1 LPIAI
6 FFVAVLFQAIVAK
19 IYKAAAF
26 TASLRTSAMPTIAF
40 NKSPAMTDLSRIQG
54 PASAVIP
61 SLEARFYRPPL
72 PDGYVLRPRLCER
85 LSAGLQG
92 RLVLVSAPAG
102 FGKSSL
108 AVEFCQSLPA
118 HWQSLWLGLGPR
130 DSDPGRFLERLLE
143 GLQQYFS
150 PLGAQSLGLLKMR
163 QRHQPFAFEEWLD
176 GLLDELAHHLST
188 RAPLLLVL
196 DDYHLA
202 QGPVLDRCLQFF
214 LNHLPDGLVVLVTSR
229 QRPDW
234 HLARLRL
241 SRHLLELNEHDL
253 RLTHAESLAVLD
265 RHSNSLRGEALDNLI
280 RRSEG
285 WVAGLRFWL
294 LAASE
299 AGNESALPQSLHGG
313 EGLIRDYLL
322 EEVID
327 CLPAEVQAFLFDTAP
342 QERFCSDLCDAV
354 REAHDSAE
362 ILRYL
367 QSHQVFL
374 VPLDEQGVWF
384 RYHHLFS
391 DLLRS
396 RRESSPVL
404 PAASLHLRACRW
416 FNAQGLIDEAVEQAL
431 RAGHL
436 DVAANL
442 VQNLSEEQ
450 LLAEQNV
457 GMLLRWKM
465 DLPDSLL
472 ISTPRLIVLYS
483 WALGLACQL
492 DAAQELSSYLSRF
505 LPAPSATAQ
514 KSMLAQW
521 LALSGIIA
529 RGRGDRELTQRYCSE
544 ALDSL
549 PQRRYGQ
556 RLMCLSTLSNL
567 AIADGDLWRARG
579 LNRESL
585 ELAQRVG
592 NPLFEALAHYD
603 RARVLQARG
612 EILRSLDEV
621 RQGLQRLHGLA
632 PQRLYAVR
640 ARLSLY
646 EGYLLLVRFQPEAG
660 MVRLRAGL
668 AEARACR
675 DISVLIGHCVI
686 ASFEGRRGEF
696 PLAFAELAE
705 AERLMHIWDVPPIY
719 YLAMITLI
727 KCELWL
733 AQGRTDLAEAWLA
746 RLEQTYNGEH
756 AAAAPE
762 FHPHLPQ
769 HIGLQQAAL
778 DATRHQ
784 HDVALQRLEE
794 LAQQAHDSGRQMIAL
809 MALTQQAQLLLEG
822 GQETKARP
830 ILARALEAGAGGALQ
845 PFQRLLDAHPDWMRE
860 QLGQDPHGLLS
871 QSLLALLPKA
881 VAMSPTSTHEAL
893 SARELAVLQLI
904 AEGCSNQE
912 ISNRLFISLHTVKTH
927 ASHINSKLGVERRTQ
942 AVARAQELRLIG

>member
-1 LPIAI
+1 
-6 FFVAVLFQAIVAK
+6 
-19 IYKAAAF
+19 
-26 TASLRTSAMPTIAF
+26 
-40 NKSPAMTDLSRIQG
+40 MTDLSPLPG
-54 PASAVIP
+54 PASVAVAT
-61 SLEARFYRPPL
+61 LGGRFFRPPL
-72 PDGYVLRPRLCER
+72 PDGHVLRPRLCER
-85 LSAGLQG
+85 LSAGLGG
-92 RLVLVSAPAG
+92 RLLLVSAPAG

-108 AVEFCQSLPA
+108 AVEFCQGLPE
-118 HWQSLWLGLGPR
+118 HWQSLWLGLSPR

-143 GLQQYFS
+143 GLQEYF
-150 PLGAQSLGLLKMR
+150 PQLGRQALGLLKMR

-176 GLLDELAHHLST
+176 GLLDELAVHLSPGT
-188 RAPLLLVL
+188 PLLLVL

-214 LNHLPDGLVVLVTSR
+214 LNHLPDGLLVMVTSR

-241 SRHLLELNEHDL
+241 SRQLLELHEQDL
-253 RLTHAESLAVLD
+253 RLTHDEALTLLD
-265 RHSNSLRGEALDNLI
+265 RHSISLRGEALESLI
-280 RRSEG
+280 QRSEG

-299 AGNESALPQSLHGG
+299 AGSEGALPQSLYGG

-327 CLPAEVQAFLFDTAP
+327 CLPAEVQSFLYDTAP
-342 QERFCSDLCDAV
+342 QERFCSELCDAV

-362 ILRYL
+362 ILRFL
-367 QSHQVFL
+367 LAHQVFL
-374 VPLDEQGVWF
+374 VPLDEHGHWY

-396 RRESSPVL
+396 RPTAQAMV
-404 PAASLHLRACRW
+404 PTASLHLRACRW
-416 FNAQGLIDEAVEQAL
+416 FNAQGLLDEAVEQAL

-492 DAAQELSSYLSRF
+492 DAAEELASHLSRF

-529 RGRGDRELTQRYCSE
+529 RGRGNRELTLLYCTE
-544 ALDSL
+544 ALESL
-549 PQRRYGQ
+549 PAKRYGQ

-567 AIADGDLWRARG
+567 AIADSDLWRARG

-621 RQGLQRLHGLA
+621 RQGLQRLQGLS

-640 ARLSLY
+640 ARLTLY
-646 EGYLLLVRFQPEAG
+646 EGFLLALRLQPQAARA
-660 MVRLRAGL
+660 RLLAGL

-686 ASFEGRRGEF
+686 ARLEGSSGEF
-696 PLAFAELAE
+696 AKAFAELAE

-719 YLAMITLI
+719 YLAMITLV

-746 RLEQTYNGEH
+746 RLGQTYNGEH
-756 AAAAPE
+756 PAAPPE
-762 FHPHLPQ
+762 FHPQLPL
-769 HIGLQQAAL
+769 HIELQQAVLDVMKGQPMLAEGRLNAL
-778 DATRHQ
+778 HEHGQ
-784 HDVALQRLEE
+784 H
-794 LAQQAHDSGRQMIAL
+794 SGRQML
-809 MALTQQAQLLLEG
+809 SVMALSQKIILLLAG
-822 GQETKARP
+822 GRESEARKA
-830 ILARALEAGAGGALQ
+830 LAQALEAAAGGVLQ
-845 PFQRLLDAHPDWMRE
+845 PFDPLLTEHPDWLRG
-860 QLGQDPHGLLS
+860 QLQLCAPTAVS
-871 QSLLALLPKA
+871 QSLSEKLP
-881 VAMSPTSTHEAL
+881 AMTSRPMLEASPAAEQLST
-893 SARELAVLQLI
+893 REMAVLRLI
-904 AEGCSNQE
+904 AQGCSNQE
-912 ISNRLFISLHTVKTH
+912 ISDQLFISLHTVKTH

-942 AVARAQELRLIG
+942 AVARAKELGVLV

>member
-1 LPIAI
+1 
-6 FFVAVLFQAIVAK
+6 
-19 IYKAAAF
+19 
-26 TASLRTSAMPTIAF
+26 
-40 NKSPAMTDLSRIQG
+40 MTDLSPLPG
-54 PASAVIP
+54 PASVAVAV
-61 SLEARFYRPPL
+61 LDGRFFRPPL
-72 PDGYVLRPRLCER
+72 PDGHVLRPRLCQR
-85 LSAGLQG
+85 LQAGLGG
-92 RLVLVSAPAG
+92 RLLLVSAPAG

-118 HWQSLWLGLGPR
+118 HWQSLWLGLSPR

-143 GLQQYFS
+143 GLQDYF
-150 PLGAQSLGLLKMR
+150 PQLGSRALGLLKMR

-176 GLLDELAHHLST
+176 GLLDELTQHLDPAT
-188 RAPLLLVL
+188 PLLLVL

-214 LNHLPDGLVVLVTSR
+214 LNHLPEGLLVMVTSR

-241 SRHLLELNEHDL
+241 SRQLLELHEQDL
-253 RLTHAESLAVLD
+253 RLTHDEALTLLD
-265 RHSNSLRGEALDNLI
+265 RHSTSLRGEALENLI
-280 RRSEG
+280 QRSEG

-299 AGNESALPQSLHGG
+299 AGSEAALPQALNGG

-327 CLPAEVQAFLFDTAP
+327 CLPIEVQSFLYDTAP
-342 QERFCSDLCDAV
+342 QERFCSELCDAV

-362 ILRYL
+362 ILRFL
-367 QSHQVFL
+367 QAHQVFL
-374 VPLDEQGVWF
+374 VPLDEHGHWY

-396 RRESSPVL
+396 RPVAQAL
-404 PAASLHLRACRW
+404 VPTGTLHLRACRW
-416 FNAQGLIDEAVEQAL
+416 FNAQGLLDEAVEQAL

-492 DAAQELSSYLSRF
+492 DAAEELSSHLSRF

-521 LALSGIIA
+521 LALRGIIA
-529 RGRGDRELTQRYCSE
+529 RGRGHRELTLKYCSE
-544 ALDSL
+544 ALESL
-549 PQRRYGQ
+549 PAKRYGQ

-621 RQGLQRLHGLA
+621 HQGLERLRGLS

-640 ARLSLY
+640 ARLTLY
-646 EGYLLLVRFQPEAG
+646 EGFLLAMRLQPQLAR
-660 MVRLRAGL
+660 VRLLAGL
-668 AEARACR
+668 SEARACR

-686 ASFEGRRGEF
+686 ARLDGASGEF
-696 PLAFAELAE
+696 AKAFAELAE

-719 YLAMITLI
+719 YLAMITLV

-746 RLEQTYNGEH
+746 RLGQTYTGER
-756 AAAAPE
+756 AAAPPE
-762 FHPHLPQ
+762 FHPQLPL
-769 HIGLQQAAL
+769 HVELQQALL
-778 DATRHQ
+778 DVIQGQPMLAEG
-784 HDVALQRLEE
+784 RLNVLHENG
-794 LAQQAHDSGRQMIAL
+794 QQTGRQL
-809 MALTQQAQLLLEG
+809 LSVMALTQKVALLLASGREA
-822 GQETKARP
+822 EARKA
-830 ILARALEAGAGGALQ
+830 LSQALEAAAGGVLQ
-845 PFQRLLDAHPDWMRE
+845 PFEALVKAHVDWLRGQLLTSPTLAGQQLLQHFPPATSRPAVESSTTE
-860 QLGQDPHGLLS
+860 QLS
-871 QSLLALLPKA
+871 S
-881 VAMSPTSTHEAL
+881 
-893 SARELAVLQLI
+893 RELAVLRLI
-904 AEGCSNQE
+904 AQGCSNQE
-912 ISNRLFISLHTVKTH
+912 ISEQLFISLHTVKTH

-942 AVARAQELRLIG
+942 AVARAKELGVLS

>member
-1 LPIAI
+1 
-6 FFVAVLFQAIVAK
+6 
-19 IYKAAAF
+19 
-26 TASLRTSAMPTIAF
+26 
-40 NKSPAMTDLSRIQG
+40 MTDLSPLPG
-54 PASAVIP
+54 PASITVAA
-61 SLEARFYRPPL
+61 LDGRFFRPPL
-72 PDGYVLRPRLCER
+72 PDGYVLRPRLCQR
-85 LSAGLQG
+85 LQAGLGG
-92 RLVLVSAPAG
+92 RLLLVSAPAG

-118 HWQSLWLGLGPR
+118 HWQSLWLGLSPR

-143 GLQQYFS
+143 GLQDYF
-150 PLGAQSLGLLKMR
+150 PALGAGALGLLKMR

-176 GLLDELAHHLST
+176 GLLDELALHLDPA
-188 RAPLLLVL
+188 APLLLVL

-214 LNHLPDGLVVLVTSR
+214 LNHLPDGLLVMVTSR

-241 SRHLLELNEHDL
+241 SRQLLELHEQDL
-253 RLTHAESLAVLD
+253 RLTHDEALTLLA
-265 RHSNSLRGEALDNLI
+265 RHSSSLRGEALESLI
-280 RRSEG
+280 QRSEG

-294 LAASE
+294 LAVAE
-299 AGNESALPQSLHGG
+299 AGNDAALSQALNGG

-327 CLPAEVQAFLFDTAP
+327 CLPAEVQSFLYETAP
-342 QERFCSDLCDAV
+342 QERFCSELCDAV

-362 ILRYL
+362 ILRFL
-367 QSHQVFL
+367 LAHQVFL
-374 VPLDEQGVWF
+374 VPLDEHGHWY

-396 RRESSPVL
+396 RPIARAMVPN
-404 PAASLHLRACRW
+404 ATLHLRACRW
-416 FNAQGLIDEAVEQAL
+416 FNAQGLLDEAVEQAL

-492 DAAQELSSYLSRF
+492 DAAEELASHLSRF

-529 RGRGDRELTQRYCSE
+529 RGRGHRELTLRYCSE
-544 ALDSL
+544 ALESL
-549 PQRRYGQ
+549 PAKRYGQ

-603 RARVLQARG
+603 RARVLQSRG
-612 EILRSLDEV
+612 EILRALDEV
-621 RQGLQRLHGLA
+621 HQGLERLRGLS

-640 ARLSLY
+640 ARLTLY
-646 EGYLLLVRFQPEAG
+646 EGFLLAMRLQPQAAR
-660 MVRLRAGL
+660 VRLLAGIG
-668 AEARACR
+668 EARACR

-686 ASFEGRRGEF
+686 ARLDGACGEF
-696 PLAFAELAE
+696 AKAFAELAE

-719 YLAMITLI
+719 YLAMITLV

-733 AQGRTDLAEAWLA
+733 AQGRIDLAEAWLA
-746 RLEQTYNGEH
+746 RLGQTYTGEH
-756 AAAAPE
+756 AAAPPE
-762 FHPHLPQ
+762 FHPQLPL
-769 HIGLQQAAL
+769 HVELQQALL
-778 DATRHQ
+778 DVIQGQPMLAEG
-784 HDVALQRLEE
+784 RLNVLHENG
-794 LAQQAHDSGRQMIAL
+794 QQTGRQL
-809 MALTQQAQLLLEG
+809 LSVMALTQKVALLLSSGREP
-822 GQETKARP
+822 EARKT
-830 ILARALEAGAGGALQ
+830 LNFALEAASGGVFQ
-845 PFQRLLDAHPDWMRE
+845 PFD
-860 QLGQDPHGLLS
+860 
-871 QSLLALLPKA
+871 ALLKNHTDWLRGQLQALACNA
-881 VAMSPTSTHEAL
+881 VSQQLLTHVPTAAPRPSIENSTADQL
-893 SARELAVLQLI
+893 SSRELAVLRLI
-904 AEGCSNQE
+904 AQGCSNQE
-912 ISNRLFISLHTVKTH
+912 ISEQLFISLHTVKTH

-942 AVARAQELRLIG
+942 AVARAKELGLLY

>member
-1 LPIAI
+1 
-6 FFVAVLFQAIVAK
+6 
-19 IYKAAAF
+19 
-26 TASLRTSAMPTIAF
+26 MPTIAF

-92 RLVLVSAPAG
+92 RLLLVSAPAG

-686 ASFEGRRGEF
+686 ASFEGRRGDF

-794 LAQQAHDSGRQMIAL
+794 LAQEAHDSGRQMIAL

-845 PFQRLLDAHPDWMRE
+845 PFQRLLDTHPDWMRE

-881 VAMSPTSTHEAL
+881 VAMSPTPTHEAL

>member
-1 LPIAI
+1 
-6 FFVAVLFQAIVAK
+6 
-19 IYKAAAF
+19 
-26 TASLRTSAMPTIAF
+26 MPTIAF
-40 NKSPAMTDLSRIQG
+40 NKSPVMTDLSRIQG

-92 RLVLVSAPAG
+92 RLLLVSAPAG

-686 ASFEGRRGEF
+686 ASFEGRRGDF

-784 HDVALQRLEE
+784 RAAALQRLEE

-881 VAMSPTSTHEAL
+881 VAMSPTPTHEAL

>member
-1 LPIAI
+1 
-6 FFVAVLFQAIVAK
+6 
-19 IYKAAAF
+19 
-26 TASLRTSAMPTIAF
+26 MPTTAF
-40 NKSPAMTDLSRIQG
+40 YKSPAMTDLSRIQG

-61 SLEARFYRPPL
+61 TLEGRFYRPPL

-85 LSAGLQG
+85 LSAGLEG
-92 RLVLVSAPAG
+92 RLLLVSAPAG

-118 HWQSLWLGLGPR
+118 HWQSLWLGLSPR
-130 DSDPGRFLERLLE
+130 DNDPGRFLERLLE
-143 GLQQYFS
+143 GLQHYF
-150 PLGAQSLGLLKMR
+150 PALGAQSLGLLKMR

-176 GLLDELAHHLST
+176 GLLDELAVHLST

-214 LNHLPDGLVVLVTSR
+214 LNHLPDGLLVLVTSR

-241 SRHLLELNEHDL
+241 SRHLLELHEQDL
-253 RLTHAESLAVLD
+253 RLTHAESQALLD
-265 RHSNSLRGEALDNLI
+265 RHSSSLSGEALDNLI

-299 AGNESALPQSLHGG
+299 AGNEDALPQSLHGG

-327 CLPAEVQAFLFDTAP
+327 CLPPEVQAFLFDTAP
-342 QERFCSDLCDAV
+342 QDRFCSELCDAV

-367 QSHQVFL
+367 QAHQVFL
-374 VPLDEQGVWF
+374 VPLDEQGHWY

-391 DLLRS
+391 DLLRT
-396 RRESSPVL
+396 RRASSNVL

-492 DAAQELSSYLSRF
+492 DAAEELSAYLSRF

-514 KSMLAQW
+514 RSMLAQW

-544 ALDSL
+544 ALESL

-556 RLMCLSTLSNL
+556 RLVCLSTLSNL

-612 EILRSLDEV
+612 EILRALDEV

-646 EGYLLLVRFQPEAG
+646 EGYLLLMRNQPDAG
-660 MVRLRAGL
+660 IAHLRAGL

-686 ASFEGRRGEF
+686 ASFEGRRNDF
-696 PLAFAELAE
+696 SKAFAELAE

-733 AQGRTDLAEAWLA
+733 AQGRTDLADAWLT
-746 RLEQTYNGEH
+746 RLGQTYNGEH

-778 DATRHQ
+778 DAIRHQ
-784 HDVALQRLEE
+784 PDAALQRLDE
-794 LAQQAHDSGRQMIAL
+794 LAQRAHSCGRQMIAL
-809 MALTQQAQLLLEG
+809 MAFAQQTQLLLEC
-822 GQETKARP
+822 GQEAKARP
-830 ILARALEAGAGGALQ
+830 VLSRALEAGAGGALQ
-845 PFQRLLDAHPDWMRE
+845 PFQRLLENHPDWMRE
-860 QLGQDPHGLLS
+860 QLGKDPHGLLN
-871 QSLLALLPKA
+871 QSLLALLPT
-881 VAMSPTSTHEAL
+881 VAEVHASPSHESL

-904 AEGCSNQE
+904 AQGCSNQE

>member
-1 LPIAI
+1 
-6 FFVAVLFQAIVAK
+6 
-19 IYKAAAF
+19 
-26 TASLRTSAMPTIAF
+26 
-40 NKSPAMTDLSRIQG
+40 MTDLSRIQG

-61 SLEARFYRPPL
+61 TLEGRFYRPPL
-72 PDGYVLRPRLCER
+72 PDGYVPRPRLCER
-85 LSAGLQG
+85 LSAGLEG
-92 RLVLVSAPAG
+92 RLLLVSAPAG

-118 HWQSLWLGLGPR
+118 HWQSLWLGLSPR
-130 DSDPGRFLERLLE
+130 DNDPGRFLERLLD
-143 GLQQYFS
+143 GLQQYF
-150 PLGAQSLGLLKMR
+150 PQLGAQSLGLLKMR

-176 GLLDELAHHLST
+176 GLLDELAVHLST

-241 SRHLLELNEHDL
+241 SRHLMELYEQDL
-253 RLTHAESLAVLD
+253 RLTHGESLAVLD
-265 RHSNSLRGEALDNLI
+265 HHSTSLRGEALDNLI

-299 AGNESALPQSLHGG
+299 AGNDGVLPQSLHGG

-327 CLPAEVQAFLFDTAP
+327 CLPTDVQAFLYDTAP
-342 QERFCSDLCDAV
+342 QDRFCSALCDAV

-367 QSHQVFL
+367 QAHQVFL
-374 VPLDEQGVWF
+374 VPLDDQGHWY

-391 DLLRS
+391 DLLRT
-396 RRESSPVL
+396 RRASSHVL
-404 PAASLHLRACRW
+404 PTASLHLRACRW

-544 ALDSL
+544 ALESL

-567 AIADGDLWRARG
+567 AIVDADLWRARG

-612 EILRSLDEV
+612 EILRALDEV
-621 RQGLQRLHGLA
+621 RQGLQRLQGLA

-646 EGYLLLVRFQPEAG
+646 EGFLLVVRCQPEAG
-660 MVRLRAGL
+660 LARLRAGL

-686 ASFEGRRGEF
+686 ASFEGRKGDF
-696 PLAFAELAE
+696 SKAFAELAE

-733 AQGRTDLAEAWLA
+733 AQGRTDLADAWLT
-746 RLEQTYNGEH
+746 RLGQTYTGEH

-762 FHPHLPQ
+762 YHPHLPQ
-769 HIGLQQAAL
+769 HIELQQAAL

-784 HDVALQRLEE
+784 AAVALQRLED
-794 LAQQAHDSGRQMIAL
+794 LANQAMDNGRQMIAL
-809 MALTQQAQLLLEG
+809 MALTQQAHVLLEG
-822 GQETKARP
+822 GHDARARAV
-830 ILARALEAGAGGALQ
+830 LARALEVGVGGALQ
-845 PFQRLLDAHPDWMRE
+845 PFQRLLEHYPGWMRE
-860 QLGQDPHGLLS
+860 QLAKDPHGLLS
-871 QSLLALLPKA
+871 QSLLALLPA
-881 VAMSPTSTHEAL
+881 DVVIDTASTHETL

-904 AEGCSNQE
+904 AQGCSNQE

>member
-1 LPIAI
+1 
-6 FFVAVLFQAIVAK
+6 
-19 IYKAAAF
+19 
-26 TASLRTSAMPTIAF
+26 
-40 NKSPAMTDLSRIQG
+40 MTDLSRIQG

-61 SLEARFYRPPL
+61 TLEGRFYRPPL

-85 LSAGLQG
+85 LSAGLEG
-92 RLVLVSAPAG
+92 RLLLVSAPAG

-108 AVEFCQSLPA
+108 AVEFCQGLPA
-118 HWQSLWLGLGPR
+118 HWQSLWLGLSPR
-130 DSDPGRFLERLLE
+130 DNEPGRFLERLLE
-143 GLQQYFS
+143 GLQHYF
-150 PLGAQSLGLLKMR
+150 PALGTQSLGLLKMR

-176 GLLDELAHHLST
+176 GLLDELTVHLST
-188 RAPLLLVL
+188 CAPLLLVL

-214 LNHLPDGLVVLVTSR
+214 LNHLPDGLVLLVTSR

-241 SRHLLELNEHDL
+241 SRHLLELHEQDL
-253 RLTHAESLAVLD
+253 RLTHAESQALLD
-265 RHSNSLRGEALDNLI
+265 RHSNSLSGEALDNLI

-299 AGNESALPQSLHGG
+299 AGNEDALPQSLHGG

-327 CLPAEVQAFLFDTAP
+327 CLPPEVQAFLFDTAP
-342 QERFCSDLCDAV
+342 QDRFCSELCDAV

-367 QSHQVFL
+367 QAHQVFL
-374 VPLDEQGVWF
+374 VPLDEQGHWY

-391 DLLRS
+391 DLLRT
-396 RRESSPVL
+396 RRASSNVL

-492 DAAQELSSYLSRF
+492 DAAEELSAYLSRF

-514 KSMLAQW
+514 RSMLAQW

-529 RGRGDRELTQRYCSE
+529 RGRGERELTQRYCSE
-544 ALDSL
+544 ALESL

-556 RLMCLSTLSNL
+556 RLVCLSTLSNL

-612 EILRSLDEV
+612 EILRALDEV
-621 RQGLQRLHGLA
+621 RQGQQRLHGLA

-646 EGYLLLVRFQPEAG
+646 EGYLLLVRNQSEAG
-660 MVRLRAGL
+660 IAHLRAGV

-686 ASFEGRRGEF
+686 ASFEGRRHDF
-696 PLAFAELAE
+696 PRAFAELAE

-733 AQGRTDLAEAWLA
+733 AQGRTDLADAWLT
-746 RLEQTYNGEH
+746 RLGQTYNGEK

-778 DATRHQ
+778 DAVRHQ
-784 HDVALQRLEE
+784 PQAALERLEA
-794 LAQQAHDSGRQMIAL
+794 LAQQARNSGREMIAL
-809 MALTQQAQLLLEG
+809 MALTQQAQLLLEC
-822 GQETKARP
+822 GQEARARP
-830 ILARALEAGAGGALQ
+830 VLAQAFEAGAGGALQ
-845 PFQRLLDAHPDWMRE
+845 PFQRLLDGYPDWMRE
-860 QLGQDPHGLLS
+860 QLGKDPQGPLH
-871 QSLLALLPKA
+871 QSLLALLPA
-881 VAMSPTSTHEAL
+881 VVTPEVTTSHETL
-893 SARELAVLQLI
+893 STRELAVLQLI
-904 AEGCSNQE
+904 AQGCSNQE
-912 ISNRLFISLHTVKTH
+912 ISNQLFISLHTVKTH

-942 AVARAQELRLIG
+942 AVARAKAMGLLA

>member
-1 LPIAI
+1 
-6 FFVAVLFQAIVAK
+6 
-19 IYKAAAF
+19 
-26 TASLRTSAMPTIAF
+26 
-40 NKSPAMTDLSRIQG
+40 
-54 PASAVIP
+54 
-61 SLEARFYRPPL
+61 
-72 PDGYVLRPRLCER
+72 
-85 LSAGLQG
+85 
-92 RLVLVSAPAG
+92 
-102 FGKSSL
+102 
-108 AVEFCQSLPA
+108 
-118 HWQSLWLGLGPR
+118 
-130 DSDPGRFLERLLE
+130 
-143 GLQQYFS
+143 
-150 PLGAQSLGLLKMR
+150 KMR

-176 GLLDELAHHLST
+176 GLLDELAEQLSS
-188 RAPLLLVL
+188 ANPLLLVL

-214 LNHLPDGLVVLVTSR
+214 LNHLPDGLLVMVTSR

-241 SRHLLELNEHDL
+241 SRQLLELHEQDL
-253 RLTHAESLAVLD
+253 RLTHDESLSLLD
-265 RHSNSLRGEALDNLI
+265 RHSSALRGEALENLI
-280 RRSEG
+280 ERSEG

-299 AGNESALPQSLHGG
+299 AGAVGTLPQGLHGG

-327 CLPAEVQAFLFDTAP
+327 CLPAEVQAFLYDTAP
-342 QERFCSDLCDAV
+342 QERFCAELCDAL

-362 ILRYL
+362 ILGFL
-367 QSHQVFL
+367 QAHQVFL
-374 VPLDEQGVWF
+374 VPLDEHGHWY

-396 RRESSPVL
+396 RPPASALV

-416 FNAQGLIDEAVEQAL
+416 FNAQGLLDEAVEQAL

-492 DAAQELSSYLSRF
+492 DAAEELAAHLSRF

-529 RGRGDRELTQRYCSE
+529 RGRGQREKTLAYCGE
-544 ALDSL
+544 ALESL
-549 PQRRYGQ
+549 PHKRYGQ

-567 AIADGDLWRARG
+567 AITDADLWRARG

-612 EILRSLDEV
+612 EILRAMDEV
-621 RQGLQRLHGLA
+621 QQGLQRLQGLSA
-632 PQRLYAVR
+632 QRLYAVR
-640 ARLSLY
+640 ARLTLY
-646 EGYLLLVRFQPEAG
+646 EGYLLTL
-660 MVRLRAGL
+660 RLQSDAGL
-668 AEARACR
+668 ARLQAGLVEARACR

-686 ASFEGRRGEF
+686 AKQEGMRGEF
-696 PLAFAELAE
+696 ARAFAELAE

-719 YLAMITLI
+719 YLAMITLV

-733 AQGRTDLAEAWLA
+733 TQGRTDLAEAWLA
-746 RLEQTYNGEH
+746 RLGQTYTGGQ
-756 AAAAPE
+756 AAAPPE
-762 FHPHLPQ
+762 FHPQLPL
-769 HIGLQQAAL
+769 HIELQQARLESIKGDSAR
-778 DATRHQ
+778 AE
-784 HDVALQRLEE
+784 QRLERLVE
-794 LAQQAHDSGRQMIAL
+794 HGQNSGRQLLCA
-809 MALTQQAQLLLEG
+809 MALTQKTALLLTLGRGPE
-822 GQETKARP
+822 ARQDFA
-830 ILARALEAGAGGALQ
+830 LALEAAVGGVLQ
-845 PFQRLLDAHPDWMRE
+845 PFEGLLIQHPGWMRE
-860 QLGQDPHGLLS
+860 QLEQGPGTALTQTLLER
-871 QSLLALLPKA
+871 LPA
-881 VAMSPTSTHEAL
+881 APRELHEASTHSEYL
-893 SARELAVLQLI
+893 SSRELAVLQLI
-904 AEGCSNQE
+904 ARGCSNQE
-912 ISNRLFISLHTVKTH
+912 ISERLFISLHTVKTH

-942 AVARAQELRLIG
+942 AVARAQELGLLG

>member
-1 LPIAI
+1 
-6 FFVAVLFQAIVAK
+6 
-19 IYKAAAF
+19 
-26 TASLRTSAMPTIAF
+26 
-40 NKSPAMTDLSRIQG
+40 MTDLSTSPG
-54 PASAVIP
+54 SAPVAVAT
-61 SLEARFYRPPL
+61 LDGRFFRPPL
-72 PDGYVLRPRLCER
+72 PDGHVLRPRLCER
-85 LSAGLQG
+85 LSAGLAG
-92 RLVLVSAPAG
+92 RLLLVSAPAG

-108 AVEFCQSLPA
+108 AVEFCQGLPG
-118 HWQSLWLGLGPR
+118 HWQSLWLGLSPR

-143 GLQQYFS
+143 GLQDYF
-150 PLGAQSLGLLKMR
+150 PHLGRQSLGLLKMR

-176 GLLDELAHHLST
+176 GLLDELAVHLST
-188 RAPLLLVL
+188 AKPLLLVL

-214 LNHLPDGLVVLVTSR
+214 LNHLPDGLLVMVTSR

-241 SRHLLELNEHDL
+241 SRQLLELHEQDL
-253 RLTHAESLAVLD
+253 RLTHDEALSLLD
-265 RHSNSLRGEALDNLI
+265 RHSSSLRGEALENLI
-280 RRSEG
+280 QRSEG

-299 AGNESALPQSLHGG
+299 AGTDGTLPQSLHGG

-327 CLPAEVQAFLFDTAP
+327 CLPAEVQSFLYDTAP
-342 QERFCSDLCDAV
+342 QERFCSELCDAV
-354 REAHDSAE
+354 RDAHDSGE
-362 ILRYL
+362 ILRFL
-367 QSHQVFL
+367 LAHQVFL
-374 VPLDEQGVWF
+374 VPLDEHGHWY

-391 DLLRS
+391 DLLRTRPTS
-396 RRESSPVL
+396 QSMV

-416 FNAQGLIDEAVEQAL
+416 FNAQGLLDEAVEQAL

-492 DAAQELSSYLSRF
+492 DAAEELASHLSRF

-529 RGRGDRELTQRYCSE
+529 RGRGNRELTLRYCRE
-544 ALDSL
+544 ALESL
-549 PQRRYGQ
+549 PAKRYGQ

-612 EILRSLDEV
+612 EICRALEEV
-621 RQGLQRLHGLA
+621 RQGMQRLQSLSA
-632 PQRLYAVR
+632 QRLYAVR
-640 ARLSLY
+640 ARLTLY
-646 EGYLLLVRFQPEAG
+646 EGFLLALRMQPQLAR
-660 MVRLRAGL
+660 VRLQAGL
-668 AEARACR
+668 SEARACR

-686 ASFEGRRGEF
+686 ARLEGSSGEF
-696 PLAFAELAE
+696 AKAFAELAE

-719 YLAMITLI
+719 YLAMITLV

-746 RLEQTYNGEH
+746 RLGQTYNGENG
-756 AAAAPE
+756 AAPPE
-762 FHPHLPQ
+762 FHPQLPL
-769 HIGLQQAAL
+769 HIELQQALLDFIQGQPMLAEGRLNAL
-778 DATRHQ
+778 
-784 HDVALQRLEE
+784 LEHG
-794 LAQQAHDSGRQMIAL
+794 QQSGRQMLSA
-809 MALTQQAQLLLEG
+809 MALTQKVALLLGSGREP
-822 GQETKARP
+822 EARKA
-830 ILARALEAGAGGALQ
+830 LAQALDAAGGGVLQ
-845 PFQRLLDAHPDWMRE
+845 PFEGLLAEHPDWLRGQLQQCSPTPVSLSLSEKLPALTARPGAESGAAAE
-860 QLGQDPHGLLS
+860 QL
-871 QSLLALLPKA
+871 
-881 VAMSPTSTHEAL
+881 ST
-893 SARELAVLQLI
+893 RELAVLRLI
-904 AEGCSNQE
+904 AQGCSNQE
-912 ISNRLFISLHTVKTH
+912 ISDQLFISLHTVKTH

-942 AVARAQELRLIG
+942 AVARAKELGVLG

>member
-1 LPIAI
+1 
-6 FFVAVLFQAIVAK
+6 
-19 IYKAAAF
+19 
-26 TASLRTSAMPTIAF
+26 
-40 NKSPAMTDLSRIQG
+40 MTDLSPYPG
-54 PASAVIP
+54 PEKIAVAA
-61 SLEARFYRPPL
+61 LDGRFFRPPL
-72 PDGYVLRPRLCER
+72 PDGHVLRPRLCER
-85 LSAGLQG
+85 LSAGLGG
-92 RLVLVSAPAG
+92 RLLLVSAPAG

-108 AVEFCQSLPA
+108 AVEFCQGLPA
-118 HWQSLWLGLGPR
+118 HWQSLWLGLSPR
-130 DSDPGRFLERLLE
+130 DNDPGRFLERLLE
-143 GLQQYFS
+143 GLQDFFPQ
-150 PLGAQSLGLLKMR
+150 LGSQSLGLLKMR

-176 GLLDELAHHLST
+176 GLLDELAVHLST
-188 RAPLLLVL
+188 STPLLLVL

-214 LNHLPDGLVVLVTSR
+214 LNHLPDGLLVMVTSR

-241 SRHLLELNEHDL
+241 SRQLLELNEQDL
-253 RLTHAESLAVLD
+253 RLTHDEALTLLD
-265 RHSNSLRGEALDNLI
+265 RHSSSLRGEALESLI
-280 RRSEG
+280 QRSEG

-299 AGNESALPQSLHGG
+299 AGSQGALPQALHGG

-327 CLPAEVQAFLFDTAP
+327 CLPAEVQSFLYDTAP
-342 QERFCSDLCDAV
+342 QERFCSELCDAV

-362 ILRYL
+362 ILRFL
-367 QSHQVFL
+367 LAHQVFL
-374 VPLDEQGVWF
+374 VPLDENGHWY

-391 DLLRS
+391 DLLRT
-396 RRESSPVL
+396 RPTAQAMV

-416 FNAQGLIDEAVEQAL
+416 FNAQGLLDEAVEQAL

-472 ISTPRLIVLYS
+472 VSTPRLIVLYS

-492 DAAQELSSYLSRF
+492 DAAEELASHLSRF

-529 RGRGDRELTQRYCSE
+529 RGRGNRELTLLYCTE
-544 ALDSL
+544 AQESL
-549 PQRRYGQ
+549 PAKRYGQ

-621 RQGLQRLHGLA
+621 RQGLQRLQRLSS
-632 PQRLYAVR
+632 QRLYAVR
-640 ARLSLY
+640 ARLTLY
-646 EGYLLLVRFQPEAG
+646 EGFLLALRLQPQAARA
-660 MVRLRAGL
+660 RLQAGL
-668 AEARACR
+668 NEARACR

-686 ASFEGRRGEF
+686 ARLEGSSGEF
-696 PLAFAELAE
+696 AKAFAELAE

-719 YLAMITLI
+719 YLAMITLV

-746 RLEQTYNGEH
+746 RLGQTYNGEH
-756 AAAAPE
+756 AAAPPE
-762 FHPHLPQ
+762 FHPQLPL
-769 HIGLQQAAL
+769 HIELQQALLEIIQGQPMLAEGRLNAL
-778 DATRHQ
+778 
-784 HDVALQRLEE
+784 LENG
-794 LAQQAHDSGRQMIAL
+794 QQTGRQL
-809 MALTQQAQLLLEG
+809 LSVMALTQKVTLLLG
-822 GQETKARP
+822 GGREPEARKA
-830 ILARALEAGAGGALQ
+830 LSQALEAAAGGVLQ
-845 PFQRLLDAHPDWMRE
+845 PFDRLLAEHPDWLRGQL
-860 QLGQDPHGLLS
+860 QLGAPTPVS
-871 QSLLALLPKA
+871 QSLSELLPSVAARPA
-881 VAMSPTSTHEAL
+881 VESSTAAEQL
-893 SARELAVLQLI
+893 STREMAVLRLI
-904 AEGCSNQE
+904 AQGCSNQE
-912 ISNRLFISLHTVKTH
+912 ISDQLFISLHTVKTH

-942 AVARAQELRLIG
+942 AVARAKELGVLQ

>member
-1 LPIAI
+1 
-6 FFVAVLFQAIVAK
+6 
-19 IYKAAAF
+19 
-26 TASLRTSAMPTIAF
+26 
-40 NKSPAMTDLSRIQG
+40 MTDLSPLPG
-54 PASAVIP
+54 PASITVAA
-61 SLEARFYRPPL
+61 LDGRFFRPPL
-72 PDGYVLRPRLCER
+72 PDGYVLRPRLCQR
-85 LSAGLQG
+85 LQAGLGG
-92 RLVLVSAPAG
+92 RLLLVSAPAG

-118 HWQSLWLGLGPR
+118 HWQSLWLGLSPR

-143 GLQQYFS
+143 GLQDYF
-150 PLGAQSLGLLKMR
+150 PALGAGALGLLKMR

-176 GLLDELAHHLST
+176 GLLDELALHLDPA
-188 RAPLLLVL
+188 APLLLVL

-214 LNHLPDGLVVLVTSR
+214 LNHLPDGLLVMVTSR

-241 SRHLLELNEHDL
+241 SRQLLELHEQDL
-253 RLTHAESLAVLD
+253 RLTHDEALTLLD
-265 RHSNSLRGEALDNLI
+265 RHSSSLRGEALESLI
-280 RRSEG
+280 QRSEG

-294 LAASE
+294 LAVAE
-299 AGNESALPQSLHGG
+299 AGNDAALPQALNGG

-327 CLPAEVQAFLFDTAP
+327 CLPAEVQSFLYETAP
-342 QERFCSDLCDAV
+342 QERFCSELCDAV

-362 ILRYL
+362 ILRFL
-367 QSHQVFL
+367 LAHQVFL
-374 VPLDEQGVWF
+374 VPLDEHGHWY

-396 RRESSPVL
+396 RPIAQAMV
-404 PAASLHLRACRW
+404 PNATLHLRACRW
-416 FNAQGLIDEAVEQAL
+416 FNAQGLLDEAVEQAL

-492 DAAQELSSYLSRF
+492 DAAEELASHLSRF

-529 RGRGDRELTQRYCSE
+529 RGRGHRELTIRYCTESLE
-544 ALDSL
+544 SL
-549 PQRRYGQ
+549 PAKRYGQ

-603 RARVLQARG
+603 RARVLQSRG
-612 EILRSLDEV
+612 EILRALDEV
-621 RQGLQRLHGLA
+621 HHGLERLRGLS

-640 ARLSLY
+640 ARLTLY
-646 EGYLLLVRFQPEAG
+646 EGFLLAMRLQPQAAR
-660 MVRLRAGL
+660 VRLLAGIG
-668 AEARACR
+668 EARACR

-686 ASFEGRRGEF
+686 ARLDGASGEF
-696 PLAFAELAE
+696 AKAFAELAE

-719 YLAMITLI
+719 YLAMITLV

-733 AQGRTDLAEAWLA
+733 AQGRIDLAEAWLA
-746 RLEQTYNGEH
+746 RLGQTYTGEH
-756 AAAAPE
+756 AAAPPE
-762 FHPHLPQ
+762 FHPQLPL
-769 HIGLQQAAL
+769 HVELQQALL
-778 DATRHQ
+778 DVIQGQPMLAEGRLNVLHENG
-784 HDVALQRLEE
+784 QRT
-794 LAQQAHDSGRQMIAL
+794 GRQL
-809 MALTQQAQLLLEG
+809 LSVMALTQKVALLLSSGREP
-822 GQETKARP
+822 EARKV
-830 ILARALEAGAGGALQ
+830 LSQALEAAAGGVYQ
-845 PFQRLLDAHPDWMRE
+845 PFDALLKNHADWLRGQLQALTCNAVGQQLLTHFPTAAPRPAVESSATE
-860 QLGQDPHGLLS
+860 QLS
-871 QSLLALLPKA
+871 S
-881 VAMSPTSTHEAL
+881 
-893 SARELAVLQLI
+893 RELAVLRLI
-904 AEGCSNQE
+904 AQGCSNQE
-912 ISNRLFISLHTVKTH
+912 ISEQLFISLHTVKTH

-942 AVARAQELRLIG
+942 AVARAKALGLLL

>member
-1 LPIAI
+1 
-6 FFVAVLFQAIVAK
+6 
-19 IYKAAAF
+19 
-26 TASLRTSAMPTIAF
+26 
-40 NKSPAMTDLSRIQG
+40 MTDLSPLPG
-54 PASAVIP
+54 PASVAVAT
-61 SLEARFYRPPL
+61 LGGRFFRPPL
-72 PDGYVLRPRLCER
+72 PDGHVLRPRLCER
-85 LSAGLQG
+85 LSAGLGG
-92 RLVLVSAPAG
+92 RLLLVSAPAG

-108 AVEFCQSLPA
+108 AVEFCQGLPE
-118 HWQSLWLGLGPR
+118 HWQSLWLGLSPR

-143 GLQQYFS
+143 GLQEYF
-150 PLGAQSLGLLKMR
+150 PQLGNQALGLLKMR

-176 GLLDELAHHLST
+176 GLLDELAVHLSPGK
-188 RAPLLLVL
+188 PLLLVL

-214 LNHLPDGLVVLVTSR
+214 LNHLPDGLLVMVTSR

-241 SRHLLELNEHDL
+241 SRQLLELHEQDL
-253 RLTHAESLAVLD
+253 RLTHDEALTLLD
-265 RHSNSLRGEALDNLI
+265 RHSISLRGEALESLI
-280 RRSEG
+280 QRSEG

-299 AGNESALPQSLHGG
+299 AGSEGALPQSLYGG

-327 CLPAEVQAFLFDTAP
+327 CLPAEVQSFLYDTAP
-342 QERFCSDLCDAV
+342 QERFCSELCDAV

-362 ILRYL
+362 ILRFL
-367 QSHQVFL
+367 LAHQVFL
-374 VPLDEQGVWF
+374 VPLDEHGHWY

-396 RRESSPVL
+396 RPTAQAMV
-404 PAASLHLRACRW
+404 PTASLHLRACRW
-416 FNAQGLIDEAVEQAL
+416 FNAQGLLDEAVEQAL

-492 DAAQELSSYLSRF
+492 DAAEELASHLSRF

-529 RGRGDRELTQRYCSE
+529 RGRGNRELTLLYCTE
-544 ALDSL
+544 ALESL
-549 PQRRYGQ
+549 PAKRYGQ

-567 AIADGDLWRARG
+567 AIADSDLWRARG

-621 RQGLQRLHGLA
+621 RQGLQRLQGLS

-640 ARLSLY
+640 ARLTLY
-646 EGYLLLVRFQPEAG
+646 EGFLLALRLQPQAARA
-660 MVRLRAGL
+660 RLLAGL

-686 ASFEGRRGEF
+686 ARLEGSSGEF
-696 PLAFAELAE
+696 AKAFAELAE

-719 YLAMITLI
+719 YLAMITLV

-733 AQGRTDLAEAWLA
+733 AQGRTDLADAWLA
-746 RLEQTYNGEH
+746 RLGQTYNGEH
-756 AAAAPE
+756 PAAPPE
-762 FHPHLPQ
+762 FHPQLPL
-769 HIGLQQAAL
+769 HIELQQAVLDVMKGQPMLAEGRLNAL
-778 DATRHQ
+778 HEHGQ
-784 HDVALQRLEE
+784 H
-794 LAQQAHDSGRQMIAL
+794 SGRQML
-809 MALTQQAQLLLEG
+809 SVMALSQKIILLLAG
-822 GQETKARP
+822 GRESEARKA
-830 ILARALEAGAGGALQ
+830 LAQALEAAAGGVLQ
-845 PFQRLLDAHPDWMRE
+845 PFDPLLTEHPDWLRG
-860 QLGQDPHGLLS
+860 QLQLCAPTAVS
-871 QSLLALLPKA
+871 QSLSEKLP
-881 VAMSPTSTHEAL
+881 AMTSRPMLEASPAAEQLST
-893 SARELAVLQLI
+893 REMAVLRLI
-904 AEGCSNQE
+904 AQGCSNQE
-912 ISNRLFISLHTVKTH
+912 ISDQLFISLHTVKTH

-942 AVARAQELRLIG
+942 AVARAKELGVLS